1 MTLPGDLREEEESDA
16 GEAGDAG
23 GRIGAPLDSVLF
35 QRTGRGGL
43 EEEEAPT
50 HGGAFGAGEAPE
62 AVAALEE
69 ADGEA
74 AEASGVAMEA
84 GGVAKSETG
93 VSGDL
98 DGRLG
103 GGGGGVGSP
112 FVGVLRS
119 KGVAWVDSHHEQR
132 VTWSSAGE

>member
-1 MTLPGDLREEEESDA
+1 M
-16 GEAGDAG
+16 
-23 GRIGAPLDSVLF
+23 DSVLF

-50 HGGAFGAGEAPE
+50 HWGALGAGEAPE

-69 ADGEA
+69 AGGEA
-74 AEASGVAMEA
+74 AEASGVVMEA
-84 GGVAKSETG
+84 VEVAKAETG
-93 VSGDL
+93 VSGGL
-98 DGRLG
+98 DDRLG

-119 KGVAWVDSHHEQR
+119 KGVAWVD
-132 VTWSSAGE
+132 

>member
-1 MTLPGDLREEEESDA
+1 MTRTRRLPTASPSR
-16 GEAGDAG
+16 
-23 GRIGAPLDSVLF
+23 
-35 QRTGRGGL
+35 
-43 EEEEAPT
+43 PT
-50 HGGAFGAGEAPE
+50 
-62 AVAALEE
+62 
-69 ADGEA
+69 
-74 AEASGVAMEA
+74 SGVAMEA